1 MRAGFLFAAIFLS
14 CASQQK
20 LPPGNELEMGEQ
32 ETDAEGNT
40 VGDSRLGSSSAELA
54 KAFDPPAPSAP
65 EPAQAKSAPAP
76 VEPDYTAQERQDF
89 AVRLDEAKR
98 MVAHGEVETAVPAL
112 DALEHDAPRIGPEQ
126 VQAVLEQ
133 HVKLGVDQKDWK
145 LARKAAER
153 WLIACGPDRIDA
165 CRSKATGALAKVASA
180 KSPEANAAK
189 SRVTAAK
196 TADRCLI
203 DAENAVRAHA
213 PLPGCLD
220 GAGAHYRHHGDKLMA
235 ARVALVKAQAAA
247 ADEAKKDRAD
257 ELYAYAAK
265 VCDEPRCSTVRR
277 RALKSGGWLAL
288 QNGDP
293 YVAARM
299 MIEEM
304 GIGAERL
311 PPDKKRYA
319 RTAEVDKVCAALDA
333 RDGAGACRKLEKQVL
348 GEYIFTDFSTKKA
361 GVGLAADTVRTVNEH
376 FNVSLQECLAAEA
389 ARLKPPAYET
399 YQVKWMV
406 QNDGRV
412 DQVHLARKD
421 QDETDLAMCLR
432 RVFVVW
438 RYPRYEGEAQHVEQS
453 FTVSA
458 HEHARR

>member
-20 LPPGNELEMGEQ
+20 LPPGNELETAENDS
-32 ETDAEGNT
+32 DAEANT

-54 KAFDPPAPSAP
+54 KAFDPPPPTSPPPKQTQAAPP
-65 EPAQAKSAPAP
+65 PA
-76 VEPDYTAQERQDF
+76 EPDYTAQERQDF

-98 MVAHGEVETAVPAL
+98 MVARGELDTAVPAL

-126 VQAVLEQ
+126 VVAVLEQ
-133 HVKLGVDQKDWK
+133 HVKLGVEQKDWR

-153 WLIACGPDRIDA
+153 WLTACGPDRVDA
-165 CRSKATGALAKVASA
+165 CRAKATGALAKVASA
-180 KSPEANAAK
+180 KTPEANAAK
-189 SRVTAAK
+189 ARVTAAK
-196 TADRCLI
+196 NADKCVV

-213 PLPGCLD
+213 PLPTCLD
-220 GAGAHYRHHGDKLMA
+220 GAGAHYRHQGDKLMA

-247 ADEAKKDRAD
+247 ADDTKKERAGD
-257 ELYAYAAK
+257 LYEHAAK
-265 VCDEPRCSTVRR
+265 VCDEPRCATVRR

-293 YVAARM
+293 QLAARLMIAEMGVAAERM
-299 MIEEM
+299 
-304 GIGAERL
+304 
-311 PPDKKRYA
+311 PPEKRRYA
-319 RTAEVDKVCAALDA
+319 RTADVDKVCAALDA

-348 GEYIFTDFSTKKA
+348 GEYMFTDFSTRKA

-376 FNVSLQECLAAEA
+376 YNVSLQECLAAEA

-399 YQVKWMV
+399 YQVQWMV

-412 DQVHLARKD
+412 DQVRLARKD
-421 QDETDLAMCLR
+421 QDETELAMCLR
-432 RVFVVW
+432 RVMVVW
-438 RYPRYEGEAQHVEQS
+438 RYPRYDGEAQHVEQS

-458 HEHARR
+458 HEHTRR